1 MKAKVIADAI
11 ALAAKVSNP
20 QSLTPLYRSVELG
33 PDSIRACSEYG
44 NLELLQGVEGL
55 ARPVLLDA
63 GSLNA
68 VTSSLDGKEEVT
80 FDSADNKVT
89 WKSGS
94 ARGHFMQVQ
103 QEHQIPE
110 LTGEALGTFDAP
122 PEFADALQIASSAC
136 LPGGASVG
144 LFGEQISVRDGK
156 LCFIASNSIAL
167 SYAEIEAPDGLSSKT
182 KIVLRPPV
190 PQLIGTVLAAT
201 DAPAVGI
208 AESIFIRGKN
218 LMASFPGAAP
228 LEHDLYKVLDKMSKM
243 EQIAAVSP
251 VAVKKFLARARV
263 LSDKRAAVKVGLRV
277 EAGKLI
283 LEQRGMTSSSE
294 EHFLAEGIDDKINYA
309 SVSLSLD
316 MMMLPL
322 AYTDGVI
329 LDYLPQKNLIF
340 CGEKCSFLYIIA
352 GAS

>member
-33 PDSIRACSEYG
+33 PDRVRACSEYG

-110 LTGEALGTFDAP
+110 LTGEAMFDAP
-122 PEFADALQIASSAC
+122 PEFADALQIAASAC

-167 SYAEIEAPDGLSSKT
+167 SYAEIEAPEGLSSKT

-190 PQLIGTVLAAT
+190 PQLIGTVLAA
-201 DAPAVGI
+201 
-208 AESIFIRGKN
+208 AESPGLGISDSVFIGGKN
-218 LMASFPGAAP
+218 LIASFPGAAP

-251 VAVKKFLARARV
+251 VAVKKFLSRARV
-263 LSDKRAAVKVGLRV
+263 LSDKRASVKVGLRV